1 MKVPEMTGRI
11 FSLETEKIQ
20 LEQKLRVIERSQQ
33 EIREKLGL
41 SEDYSSQA
49 VSELNIGL
57 SELINISDDATFGS
71 MRDEYEEIAIK
82 EKEDLNKIDEKMHL
96 AFDDVERKLNLLEEK
111 RVEYLERIT
120 SINDD
125 INNISEQLL
134 KVLTGG
140 KNGTY

>member
-71 MRDEYEEIAIK
+71 MRDEYEKIAIK
-82 EKEDLNKIDEKMHL
+82 EKEDLNKIDEKMQL
-96 AFDDVERKLNLLEEK
+96 AFDNVERKLNLLEEK
-111 RVEYLERIT
+111 RAEYLERIT

>member
-11 FSLETEKIQ
+11 FSLETEKNQ

-82 EKEDLNKIDEKMHL
+82 EKEDLNKIDEKMQL
-96 AFDDVERKLNLLEEK
+96 AFDDVERKLSLLEEK

-134 KVLTGG
+134 KVFTGG